1 MSQTRKALGM
11 GLEQLLYSNGNEQM
25 NFDDFEKEVVNSTPE
40 NEIKMIKVEDIRS
53 NPYQPRIHFD
63 QEALKELADSIKQ
76 HGVVEPII
84 VKKSIKGYELV
95 AGERRTKAA
104 KLAGVDKVPAIVK
117 DFTDEEMMEI
127 ALLENI
133 QRVDLTPIEEAKAYK
148 NFIDKMGLTQDELAN
163 RFGKSRSYITNMLG
177 LLGLPKQV
185 QKYVMDGNI
194 SMSHARVLSKIDDD
208 DLVVTLADRV
218 INEELSVR
226 EIEKLSLSKDIP
238 KKNPIKKAPVVLPT
252 RHKVYENELREAI
265 GNKVVV
271 SKNKITIPFDS
282 ESDLD
287 RIMEILN
294 IEIGE

>member
-1 MSQTRKALGM
+1 MSQNRKALGM
-11 GLEQLLYSNGNEQM
+11 GLEQLFNINGTEQM
-25 NFDDFEKEVVNSTPE
+25 NFDDFEKEVVSSTPE

-76 HGVVEPII
+76 HGIVEPII
-84 VKKSIKGYELV
+84 VRKSTNGYYLV

-104 KLAGVDKVPAIVK
+104 KIAGVNKIPAIVK

-133 QRVDLTPIEEAKAYK
+133 QREDLTPIEEAKAYK
-148 NFIDKMGLTQDELAN
+148 NFIDKMNLTQEELAS

-177 LLGLPKQV
+177 LLGLPKSV
-185 QKYVMDGNI
+185 QKQVMDGEI
-194 SMSHARVLSKIDDD
+194 SNSHARVLSKIDDEE
-208 DLVVTLADRV
+208 LVIELADKIV
-218 INEELSVR
+218 KDGMSVR
-226 EIEKLSLSKDIP
+226 ELENLSGSEKIP
-238 KKNPIKKAPVVLPT
+238 KKKPIKKVVPLVPS
-252 RHKVYENELREAI
+252 RHKIYENSLRDAV
-265 GNKVVV
+265 GNKVVI

-294 IEIGE
+294 IEIGD